1 MKRSFAGVVAAAG
14 LVALIGCGGEADAR
28 TTGQEPAEQSVDAF
42 ESTVVSKD
50 VPYVPTPQATVDE
63 MLRMANVSSD
73 DLVYDLGS
81 GDGRIV
87 VTAAKEHGARGVG
100 IDIDPQR
107 ISEANA
113 NARAA
118 GVTDKVEFIRG
129 DLFQTDLRP
138 ATAVTL
144 YLLPSVNLRLRPKLL
159 EELRP
164 GTPVVSHDFNM
175 GDWEPDEKKRVE
187 HDDLF
192 LWIIP
197 AQVDGRWTSSAAGS
211 GGPRTLE
218 FDQKYQMVDGRVD
231 GAALHVRNG
240 RLEGDRIS
248 FELAEGD
255 MGLGSVVE
263 RYEGR
268 VNGNT
273 ISGTVELADG
283 RRTEWSARR

>member
-1 MKRSFAGVVAAAG
+1 MSRSLARFILGSALAT
-14 LVALIGCGGEADAR
+14 LVGCSGEADAHP
-28 TTGQEPAEQSVDAF
+28 TGQVKIQNVDAF

-50 VPYVPTPQATVDE
+50 VPYVPTPQATVNE

-87 VTAAKEHGARGVG
+87 VTAAKEHGARGIG

-107 ISEANA
+107 ISEANE
-113 NARAA
+113 NAKAA

-164 GTPVVSHDFNM
+164 GTPVVSHDFDM
-175 GDWEPDEKKRVE
+175 GDWEPDVKKRVE

-197 AQVDGRWTSSAAGS
+197 AKVEGRWTSNAAGS
-211 GGPRTLE
+211 AARAIE
-218 FDQKYQMVDGRVD
+218 FDQKYQKVSGNVE
-231 GAALHVRNG
+231 GGNLIVRNG
-240 RLEGDRIS
+240 RLAGDRIT

-255 MGLGSVVE
+255 GEMAAVVE
-263 RYEGR
+263 RYDGR
-268 VNGNT
+268 VGGRS
-273 ISGTVELADG
+273 IRGTVELSDG
-283 RRTEWSARR
+283 RRTEWTARR

>member
-1 MKRSFAGVVAAAG
+1 MSRSLAALLSA
-14 LVALIGCGGEADAR
+14 VALIVFPACNESADAGIATSEPPR
-28 TTGQEPAEQSVDAF
+28 QAATTTSG
-42 ESTVVSKD
+42 TYVSKD

-63 MLRMANVSSD
+63 MLRMAEVD
-73 DLVYDLGS
+73 GEDLVYDLGS

-87 VTAAKEHGARGVG
+87 ITAAREFGARGVG
-100 IDIDPQR
+100 IDIDPER
-107 ISEANA
+107 ISEANE

-175 GDWEPDEKKRVE
+175 GDWVPDERKEVG

-197 AQVDGRWTSSAAGS
+197 AKVDGSWSSTVQGS
-211 GGPRTLE
+211 PARTLQLE
-218 FDQKYQMVDGRVD
+218 QTFQMVGGSAGNLQVS
-231 GAALHVRNG
+231 NG
-240 RLEGDRIS
+240 RLDGDRIS
-248 FELAEGD
+248 FDLADGENA
-255 MGLGSVVE
+255 VE

-268 VNGNT
+268 VAGGA
-273 ISGTVELADG
+273 IRGTVTLPDG
-283 RRTEWSARR
+283 RKVNWTARR